1 MNNYKVI
8 NKDEYQQNKSTYLKM
23 IKQLFKNDDSK
34 IANTKELVNHLDT
47 IFDKNIDNDAFLILN
62 IENDKIISIVNFLQ
76 YNNIE
81 NLWCLFSIF
90 TLKNYRKKGYGKKIL
105 KYGIEQVKKK
115 NAKILISGI
124 EKDNKV
130 SIKLHQKV
138 GFIYSGK
145 SWDELAPGFP
155 KNHLGFIIKF

>member
-62 IENDKIISIVNFLQ
+62 IENDKIISMVNFLQ

-105 KYGIEQVKKK
+105 KYGKYKK
-115 NAKILISGI
+115 
-124 EKDNKV
+124 
-130 SIKLHQKV
+130 
-138 GFIYSGK
+138 
-145 SWDELAPGFP
+145 
-155 KNHLGFIIKF
+155 